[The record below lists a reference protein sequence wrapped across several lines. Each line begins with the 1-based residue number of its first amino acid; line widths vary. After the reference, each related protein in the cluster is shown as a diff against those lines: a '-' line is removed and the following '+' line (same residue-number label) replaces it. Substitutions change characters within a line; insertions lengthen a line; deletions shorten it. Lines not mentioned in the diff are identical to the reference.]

1 VSQFNVAMDPTV
13 EHGIL
18 RLTVAECTT
27 PLGCPIVYEF
37 GRNFRLMAAYA
48 GGDEF
53 RSAHAR
59 FYQNGKDAH
68 QLSTEEQA
76 AFQKVR
82 CLVGCKSEFVE
93 VGKLVP

>member
-1 VSQFNVAMDPTV
+1 
-13 EHGIL
+13 
-18 RLTVAECTT
+18 VAECTT

-37 GRNFRLMAAYA
+37 GKNFRLMAAYA

-53 RSAHAR
+53 RNAHAR

-68 QLSTEEQA
+68 ALSAEEQA

-82 CLVGCKSEFVE
+82 CLVGCKSEFVPI
-93 VGKLVP
+93 GKLIP